1 MNSKDT
7 AMTFHPHPRL
17 FGDRI
22 VAGVTVAT
30 VMLVLGVIIAA
41 ADHTLVSPAPA
52 EIRGAPAHAQQA
64 SSAPAATDYFPARFA
79 APTGEAAAHVE
90 AF

>member
-1 MNSKDT
+1 MNSQET
-7 AMTFHPHPRL
+7 AMTFHPHPRT

-22 VAGVTVAT
+22 VAGVTVVA

-52 EIRGAPAHAQQA
+52 EIRGAPAHAQHA

>member
-1 MNSKDT
+1 MNGKEI

-22 VAGVTVAT
+22 AAGVTVAT

-41 ADHTLVSPAPA
+41 ADPTLVSPAPA
-52 EIRGAPAHAQQA
+52 EIRGAPAHTQQA
-64 SSAPAATDYFPARFA
+64 SSAPGATDYFSARFA
-79 APTGEAAAHVE
+79 APAGEDAAHIE